1 MFFWLRNFGF
11 LYKYDFNGVFGKFW
25 SCFPSPAYAKNQH
38 YMQHRTPSKAID
50 EKLFESLLFLF
61 VLLYT
66 EARYAHTLRT
76 FPDYSSAYRLN
87 HSRLLHITCIN
98 GETINEL
105 GKYNMANLFTNI
117 HKIILKVIFNKFFH
131 IQQFTSP
138 VKWKDFR

>member
-1 MFFWLRNFGF
+1 
-11 LYKYDFNGVFGKFW
+11 
-25 SCFPSPAYAKNQH
+25 
-38 YMQHRTPSKAID
+38 MQHRTPGKAID

-87 HSRLLHITCIN
+87 HSRLLHISCIN

-105 GKYNMANLFTNI
+105 GKYNMTNLVTNI
-117 HKIILKVIFNKFFH
+117 HKIVLIVIFNKFA
-131 IQQFTSP
+131 
-138 VKWKDFR
+138 